1 MFAISSPFFSALAAA
16 LAAAGVVWSTAV
28 HAAAPGPVRI
38 PGGTFTPLYTPEGT
52 APTLA
57 VADFTLDRTPVT
69 KGEFAAFVRAEPRW
83 RKSAAPAVFRD
94 GHYLRD
100 WPGDQ
105 AFGSSVTHAAE
116 PVVNVSWFAARA
128 YCKWRGGR
136 LPTTAEWEYVAL
148 AGYRER
154 DARREPDYRDEVLRW
169 YVTPAAD
176 RLAPVGAGRPNAYGV
191 YDLHTLVW
199 EWVEDFNT
207 AVSTGDNRS
216 DSDTERNLFCG
227 GTAGLAT
234 DRDDYAA
241 YMRFAF
247 RSSLL
252 PAYTGQHLGF
262 RCAGD

>member
-1 MFAISSPFFSALAAA
+1 MFAISKQPFRALAAA
-16 LAAAGVVWSTAV
+16 FAAAGVLCC
-28 HAAAPGPVRI
+28 AAPGAAAERAAI
-38 PGGTFTPLYTPEGT
+38 PGGTFTPLYNPEGT
-52 APTLA
+52 ATTLA
-57 VADFTLDRTPVT
+57 VAGFRLDRTPVT
-69 KGEFAAFVRAEPRW
+69 KAEFAAFVRAEPRW
-83 RKSAAPAVFRD
+83 RKSAAPPVFRD
-94 GHYLRD
+94 GHYLKD
-100 WPGDQ
+100 WPGDL
-105 AFGSSVTHAAE
+105 TYAASATAGAQ

-136 LPTTAEWEYVAL
+136 LPTTAEWEYAAL

-154 DARREPDYRDEVLRW
+154 DARREPAYRDEVLRW
-169 YVTPAAD
+169 YVTPAEAA
-176 RLAPVGAGRPNAYGV
+176 LPPVGRGRPNAYG
-191 YDLHTLVW
+191 LHDMHALVW

-216 DSDTERNLFCG
+216 DTDSERNLFCG

-252 PAYTGQHLGF
+252 PAYTGQNLGF